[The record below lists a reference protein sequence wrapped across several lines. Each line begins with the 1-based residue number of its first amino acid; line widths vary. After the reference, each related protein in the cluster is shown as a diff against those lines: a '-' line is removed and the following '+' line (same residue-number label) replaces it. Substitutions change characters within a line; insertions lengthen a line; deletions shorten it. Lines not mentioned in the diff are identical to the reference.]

1 MVRFSNSCPPGVI
14 CFSPSMI
21 VFLIMFIIAG
31 FGLFTYLKMNSHIF
45 MGFPS
50 GSQQP
55 IINVSANA
63 QGGDDRYTQAP
74 LPLKQDPYMFP
85 VGVSTRGLFAGG
97 GGPPALNV
105 PTRGMAPD
113 YKPMGTLK
121 KSDGSYLPL
130 YGRPTT
136 RSDRFNYYTRTDTYN
151 PVPLPLE
158 YKKRDCMDDVGCNEL
173 MSGDEIRVRGDHSP
187 LKVSLYNTEIPV
199 VL

>member
-1 MVRFSNSCPPGVI
+1 MARTCPPGVI

-45 MGFPS
+45 MGVPS
-50 GSQQP
+50 SASQQQP
-55 IINVSANA
+55 IINVLPSPS
-63 QGGDDRYTQAP
+63 GGDDRYTQAP
-74 LPLKQDPYMFP
+74 LPLKQDPYLP
-85 VGVSTRGLFAGG
+85 PIGISTRGLFAG
-97 GGPPALNV
+97 PPALNI
-105 PTRGMAPD
+105 PTRGLAPD

-173 MSGDEIRVRGDHSP
+173 MSGDEIRVRGDHQS
-187 LKVSLYNTEIPV
+187 LKVSLYNTEIPI

>member
-1 MVRFSNSCPPGVI
+1 
-14 CFSPSMI
+14 MI

-45 MGFPS
+45 MGLPS
-50 GSQQP
+50 GSQYQQQP
-55 IINVSANA
+55 VINVLPSPS
-63 QGGDDRYTQAP
+63 GGDDRYTQAP
-74 LPLKQDPYMFP
+74 LPLKQDPYMPEF
-85 VGVSTRGLFAGG
+85 GIGISTRGLF
-97 GGPPALNV
+97 GGPPTLNI
-105 PTRGMAPD
+105 PTRGLAPD

-121 KSDGSYLPL
+121 KADGSYLPL
-130 YGRPTT
+130 YGRPTS

-173 MSGDEIRVRGDHSP
+173 SSGDDIRVRGDQNA
-187 LKVSLYNTEIPV
+187 LKVSLYNTEIPI

>member
-1 MVRFSNSCPPGVI
+1 
-14 CFSPSMI
+14 MI

-31 FGLFTYLKMNSHIF
+31 FGLFTYLKMNSSIF
-45 MGFPS
+45 MGAPL
-50 GSQQP
+50 GSQLQP
-55 IINVSANA
+55 VINVMPS
-63 QGGDDRYTQAP
+63 GGDDRYSQAP
-74 LPLKQDPYMFP
+74 LPLKQDPYMPSF
-85 VGVSTRGLFAGG
+85 GISTRGLFGSSSASLQ
-97 GGPPALNV
+97 PALPALNV

-121 KSDGSYLPL
+121 KSDGTYLPL

-158 YKKRDCMDDVGCNEL
+158 YKKRDCMGDVGCNEL
-173 MSGDEIRVRGDHSP
+173 MSGDEIRVSGDHQP

-199 VL
+199 IM

>member
-1 MVRFSNSCPPGVI
+1 M
-14 CFSPSMI
+14 
-21 VFLIMFIIAG
+21 MFIIAA
-31 FGLFTYLKMNSHIF
+31 FGLFYYLRMNSHIF
-45 MGFPS
+45 MGSPS
-50 GSQQP
+50 TQQQQQP
-55 IINVSANA
+55 IINVMPA
-63 QGGDDRYTQAP
+63 QGGDDRYSQAP
-74 LPLKQDPYMFP
+74 LPLKQDPYMPQF
-85 VGVSTRGLFAGG
+85 GLSTRGLLGAL
-97 GGPPALNV
+97 PALNV

-121 KSDGSYLPL
+121 KGDGTYLPL

-173 MSGDEIRVRGDHSP
+173 SSGDEIRVRGDHTS

-199 VL
+199 IM

>member
-1 MVRFSNSCPPGVI
+1 MVLRSNCPPGVI

-45 MGFPS
+45 MGYPS
-50 GSQQP
+50 ASQQP
-55 IINVSANA
+55 IINVLPSPGG
-63 QGGDDRYTQAP
+63 GGDDRYTQAP
-74 LPLKQDPYMFP
+74 LPLKQDPYMP
-85 VGVSTRGLFAGG
+85 PIGLSTRGLLG
-97 GGPPALNV
+97 ALPTMNI
-105 PTRGMAPD
+105 PTRGLAPD

-121 KSDGSYLPL
+121 KADGSYLPL

-173 MSGDEIRVRGDHSP
+173 SSGDDIRVRGDHSS
-187 LKVSLYNTEIPV
+187 LKVSLYNTEIPF

>member
-1 MVRFSNSCPPGVI
+1 
-14 CFSPSMI
+14 
-21 VFLIMFIIAG
+21 MFIIAG

-50 GSQQP
+50 GSQQQP
-55 IINVSANA
+55 IINVLPSPGG
-63 QGGDDRYTQAP
+63 GGDDRYTQAP
-74 LPLKQDPYMFP
+74 LPLKQDPYMP
-85 VGVSTRGLFAGG
+85 PIGLSTRGLLG
-97 GGPPALNV
+97 ALPTMNI
-105 PTRGMAPD
+105 PTRGLAPD

-121 KSDGSYLPL
+121 KADGSYLPL

-173 MSGDEIRVRGDHSP
+173 SSGDDIRVRGDHSS
-187 LKVSLYNTEIPV
+187 LKVSLYNTEIPF

>member
-1 MVRFSNSCPPGVI
+1 
-14 CFSPSMI
+14 MI

-45 MGFPS
+45 MGIPTGPS
-50 GSQQP
+50 GSTGYQQQP
-55 IINVSANA
+55 VINVLPSPS
-63 QGGDDRYTQAP
+63 GGDDRYTQAP
-74 LPLKQDPYMFP
+74 LPLKQDPYMPEF
-85 VGVSTRGLFAGG
+85 GIGISTRGLFGSSAFPFGMPG
-97 GGPPALNV
+97 GGPPALNI
-105 PTRGMAPD
+105 PTRGLAPD

-121 KSDGSYLPL
+121 KADGSYLPL
-130 YGRPTT
+130 YGRPTS

-173 MSGDEIRVRGDHSP
+173 SSGDDIRVRGDQNA
-187 LKVSLYNTEIPV
+187 LKVSLYNTEIPI